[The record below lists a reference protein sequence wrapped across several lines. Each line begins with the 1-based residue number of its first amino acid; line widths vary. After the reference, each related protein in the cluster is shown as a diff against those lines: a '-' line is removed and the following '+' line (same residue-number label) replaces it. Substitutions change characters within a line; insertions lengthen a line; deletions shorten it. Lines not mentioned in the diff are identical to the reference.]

1 LKVAHTCV
9 LCFSSSTRT
18 HPGFPLAWK
27 VRNIRQDQDIRE
39 RKTRRLLPQT
49 DRASAFVVDR
59 VEIFL
64 MSSLLTVQ
72 NLVVS
77 EFDRCSSYYVHA
89 CRRSQKFSGRR
100 GTTSLVQEHGSRNR
114 NTLLPK
120 HVLSPNFLALSQNV
134 TDGTVRSFASRPS
147 RSPKVIGTDTDR
159 LATYDFVL
167 VFHSIVCSM
176 GLSRTVF
183 EIKDNICKI
192 FLPTVHLAS
201 LLRGSLD
208 FCNGSEN

>member
-1 LKVAHTCV
+1 MCMYVE
-9 LCFSSSTRT
+9 
-18 HPGFPLAWK
+18 G
-27 VRNIRQDQDIRE
+27 
-39 RKTRRLLPQT
+39 RKNSRDDEALLPWSRSMAHVIET
-49 DRASAFVVDR
+49 RYCPNMCYHR
-59 VEIFL
+59 I
-64 MSSLLTVQ
+64 
-72 NLVVS
+72 
-77 EFDRCSSYYVHA
+77 SY
-89 CRRSQKFSGRR
+89 
-100 GTTSLVQEHGSRNR
+100 
-114 NTLLPK
+114 
-120 HVLSPNFLALSQNV
+120 ALSQNV